1 MIKNYY
7 AIALRN
13 ILRNKGISFINVM
26 GISIGMASSFFILYF
41 LLFETSFDTFHA
53 NANNIYRIELDT
65 YRNGVLEN
73 KSALTPPA
81 VGKSLLENY
90 PEVENY
96 ARIASNAGKT
106 IILYNDKSFKEAKA
120 YIADPS
126 VFEVFSFELVKGNPV
141 NLFSGPYDLVISET
155 LAEKLIGSNWKQTIA
170 LDETVDLRSD
180 GITGIFKLK
189 GVFKN
194 FPKHSHFNPELLV
207 PRSFLNELVG
217 DAASDHSWDF
227 NFFHTY
233 IKLTPGSDIAA
244 LRSKFNA
251 FVADVRKESL
261 ESVHATFDFHL
272 QPLTDIHLKS
282 NIQFELESNGNE
294 KIVYALGIIGV
305 IILVVAWINFINLS
319 TARSIK
325 RAKEVGIRKVLGA
338 GKKQLVSQFI
348 MEAMVVNVI
357 ALMIALTLVELLKPT
372 FAEFSGVPV
381 EFMKLK
387 LVWSNPSLTLTI
399 LLVLFIGVM
408 LSGLYPAF
416 ILSSFNPVAALK
428 ANAIKPG
435 GMSIR
440 KVLVVMQSCLSFIM
454 ISGTIIIY
462 KQINFMRSTDLG
474 ISIAQTL
481 VVEGPE
487 NFDLVNEGAAVAF
500 KSEILNRPFV
510 RGFAMSSVVPSQE
523 VPFRS
528 YHLSSDKTKS
538 NINCGIVG
546 IDNDFINNFNL
557 HLIAGKNFSEAKMNT
572 TGVILNEEASK
583 QLGFNTPEESIGATL
598 IHDNGRR
605 KESFIVEGVVKNYH
619 QRSLK
624 SSVEPILFKHN
635 IDLKY
640 YSIKFELRAWS
651 EMQRNIELL
660 SQEYKKFFPGNPFN
674 YFFLDQQFNSQYK
687 SDLKFGTVFLV
698 FTILAVIVSNLG
710 LFGLSTFMVSLRNS
724 EIGVRKVFGA
734 STGSI
739 ILLLLKGYFNL
750 QIVATVIGI
759 PVIYFASSY
768 WLRNYSFK
776 IEVSPIMFIAPIL
789 MLMLITVFT
798 VGIQSIRAAWK
809 NPIDSIRME

>member
-26 GISIGMASSFFILYF
+26 GISIGMASSFLILFF
-41 LLFETSFDTFHA
+41 LLFETSYDTFHA
-53 NANNIYRIELDT
+53 NGNNIYRVELDT

-81 VGKSLLENY
+81 VGISLLENY
-90 PEVENY
+90 PEVESY

-106 IILYNDKSFKEAKA
+106 VILFGNKSFKEAKA

-126 VFEVFSFELVKGNPV
+126 VFEVFSFELLKGNPE
-141 NLFSGPYDLVISET
+141 NLFSGPYDVVISER
-155 LAEKLIGSNWKQTIA
+155 LAEKLIGSNWKQTVA
-170 LDETVDLRSD
+170 LNEMVDLRSD

-194 FPKHSHFNPELLV
+194 LPNHSHFNPELMV
-207 PRSFLNELVG
+207 PRTFLNELAG
-217 DAASDHSWDF
+217 DAASDQSWDF
-227 NFFHTY
+227 NFFYTY
-233 IKLTPGSDIAA
+233 IKLRPGSNIEA

-251 FVADVRKESL
+251 FVADTRKESL
-261 ESVHATFDFHL
+261 ASVHAVLDFHL

-282 NIQFELESNGNE
+282 NIQFELESNGNL
-294 KIVYALGIIGV
+294 KMVYALGIIGL
-305 IILVVAWINFINLS
+305 IILIVAWINFINLS

-338 GKKQLVSQFI
+338 NKKQLVSQFI
-348 MEAMVVNVI
+348 MEAMVVNAMALVI
-357 ALMIALTLVELLKPT
+357 AWILVELSRPI
-372 FAEFSGVPV
+372 FAELSGVPV
-381 EFMKLK
+381 EFIKLK
-387 LVWSNPSLTLTI
+387 FLWSNTSLVLTI
-399 LLVLFIGVM
+399 LLILLVGIVI
-408 LSGLYPAF
+408 SGLYPAF
-416 ILSSFNPVAALK
+416 VLSSFNPVRALK
-428 ANAIKPG
+428 ADAIKPG
-435 GMSIR
+435 GINMR
-440 KVLVVMQSCLSFIM
+440 KALVVMQSSLSFMM

-474 ISIAQTL
+474 INIAQTL

-487 NFDLVNEGAAVAF
+487 NFDFVNEGAAAAF

-510 RGFAMSSVVPSQE
+510 KGFAMSSVVPSQE
-523 VPFRS
+523 VTFRS
-528 YHLSSDKTKS
+528 YNLSSDKTKS

-546 IDNDFINNFNL
+546 MDSDFINNFKL
-557 HLIAGKNFSEAKMNT
+557 YLIAGESFSETKKNT
-572 TGVILNEEASK
+572 ASVILNEEASK

-605 KESFIVEGVVKNYH
+605 REVFVVAGVVKDYH

-624 SSVEPILFKHN
+624 SSVEPILFRHG

-640 YSIKFELRAWS
+640 YSIKFEPQAWD
-651 EMQRNIELL
+651 EMQGNIELL
-660 SQEYKKFFPGNPFN
+660 SQEFKKFFPGNPFN

-687 SDLKFGTVFLV
+687 SDQKFGTVF
-698 FTILAVIVSNLG
+698 FTFSIIAIIISSLG
-710 LFGLSTFMVSLRNS
+710 LFGLSTFMVSLRKS

-739 ILLLLKGYFNL
+739 TLLLLKGYFNL

-759 PVIYFASSY
+759 PIIYYASTY
-768 WLRNYSFK
+768 WLRSYSFK
-776 IEVSPIMFIAPIL
+776 IEVGPIMFIAPIL
-789 MLMLITVFT
+789 MLVLITAFT
-798 VGIQSIRAAWK
+798 VGIQSLRAARK
-809 NPIDSIRME
+809 NPIDSIRTE